1 MKSLSRGFDPSSALQ
16 IFELS
21 AQHAAQYRKDEGH
34 SIQMLAYC
42 FEDQV
47 IEMAQLARR
56 GNGTYW
62 WFVTTPKIHCRHTAN
77 IEYKDLETARSSM
90 VAYVKQ
96 EIIRVWNLKK
106 PVFHHDLPMTEM
118 RKTDMRVC
126 EIQECN
132 TRDFQEGMD
141 WAFRTMGF
149 PRRPVWAKYLVQN
162 RDKSFYWLEN
172 EPYQDHQSGR
182 WQQKEDGRFLNVT
195 LDATTAKQWE
205 WTKQIRRVK

>member
-1 MKSLSRGFDPSSALQ
+1 M
-16 IFELS
+16 
-21 AQHAAQYRKDEGH
+21 YRKDEGH
-34 SIQMLAYC
+34 SIYMLAYC
-42 FEDQV
+42 FDDKV

-62 WFVTTPKIHCRHTAN
+62 WFVTSPKIHCRHTAG
-77 IEYKDLETARSSM
+77 IEYHILEDAQASM
-90 VAYVKQ
+90 LGYVQQ

-106 PVFHHDLPMTEM
+106 PVFHHALPMPEM
-118 RKTDMRVC
+118 RKSDMRVC

-141 WAFRTMGF
+141 WMLRTMGF

-172 EPYQDHQSGR
+172 EPYPDHQSGR

-195 LDATTAKQWE
+195 LDDNTAKQWE